1 MDRIRAWVSGPS
13 TRLRRD
19 PLREPVPAARE
30 AVPGR
35 SHGGPAAVCDG
46 CGVGGRELYSGRA
59 SGLIGAQIAGYRVER
74 EIGRGGMAVVYCAK
88 DLRLDR
94 TVALKLLAPELARN
108 DTFRR
113 RFTHESLV
121 AAAID
126 HPHIVPVFEAGETD
140 GVLYIAMRYVSGL
153 DLRALLDRD
162 GPLPVTTALRIAGQ
176 VASALDAAHEH
187 DLVHR
192 DVKPGNILVA
202 RGTDSDHPEYVY
214 LTDFGLTK
222 KSLSLTGFTTV
233 GEFVGTLDYVA
244 PEQISG
250 RPVDGRCD
258 LYGFACVVY
267 ETLAGGPPFQRDDD
281 MALLWAHQYDQPPP
295 LSEQRPG
302 IPPALDGVLAKAL
315 AKAPEDRYDSCLEFV
330 AALRAAASG
339 AGAAAGKDVHAPTQV
354 VPAVPE
360 AARAPDPVP
369 DPALEPVPEPPRWAR
384 PVFGRTPDSRTPYAR
399 SGRAVRP
406 SGRTPPAPGPA
417 LPAPAGVRGRRLARC
432 AGRPHT
438 MV

>member
-1 MDRIRAWVSGPS
+1 MTSPDMG
-13 TRLRRD
+13 
-19 PLREPVPAARE
+19 
-30 AVPGR
+30 
-35 SHGGPAAVCDG
+35 
-46 CGVGGRELYSGRA
+46 LYAGRA

-74 EIGRGGMAVVYCAK
+74 EIGRGGMAVVYRAK

-113 RFTHESLV
+113 RFTHESRV

-126 HPHIVPVFEAGETD
+126 HPHIVPIFEAGETD

-162 GPLPVTTALRIAGQ
+162 GPLPVRAVARIGTQ

-192 DVKPGNILVA
+192 DVKPGNVLVA
-202 RGTDSDHPEYVY
+202 KGTDSEHPEHVY

-258 LYGFACVVY
+258 LYSLACVVY
-267 ETLAGGPPFQRDDD
+267 EMLTGRPPFQRDED
-281 MALLWAHQYDQPPP
+281 MALLWAHQYDQPPA
-295 LSEQRPG
+295 LSEKRPG
-302 IPPALDGVLAKAL
+302 IAPGLDEVLAKAL
-315 AKAPEDRYDSCLEFV
+315 AKVPDDRYDSCLEFV
-330 AALRAAASG
+330 AALRAAGSDSG
-339 AGAAAGKDVHAPTQV
+339 TTAGGRPPTQV
-354 VPAVPE
+354 
-360 AARAPDPVP
+360 AARSRSGADVV
-369 DPALEPVPEPPRWAR
+369 AAESGPVPEPPAWAR
-384 PVFGRTPDSRTPYAR
+384 PVFGGLLD
-399 SGRAVRP
+399 
-406 SGRTPPAPGPA
+406 
-417 LPAPAGVRGRRLARC
+417 
-432 AGRPHT
+432 
-438 MV
+438 